1 MTGAS
6 SLCAIEMVS
15 LMAVTSS
22 VMSFLRAAY
31 SVSFAAQFFAR
42 FALIVVSS
50 ARGSCVSS
58 ASAAFVAIAITS
70 SLERAIFGSMPFG
83 ATATVWFAA
92 ELAVKLA

>member
-1 MTGAS
+1 MRKRD
-6 SLCAIEMVS
+6 VS
-15 LMAVTSS
+15 LMSVTPSAM
-22 VMSFLRAAY
+22 VFLRVPY
-31 SVSFAAQFFAR
+31 SVTFAAQFFAR
-42 FALIVVSS
+42 FAFIVVSS

-58 ASAAFVAIAITS
+58 ASVVFVAIAITS